1 MDDSGNFKEY
11 GDFGESSDSSEP
23 RYSGES
29 SDIGDSGSKKSDDS
43 DTFVNCVI
51 LVISRNVV
59 ILAKLLILVNHIILV
74 IWEYW

>member
-1 MDDSGNFKEY
+1 MVILVNLLILVNPG
-11 GDFGESSDSSEP
+11 GSE
-23 RYSGES
+23 
-29 SDIGDSGSKKSDDS
+29 KSDDS